1 MRNFFQRLMFGRYG
15 VDTLNNAML
24 VLCLVLMILSRVLRA
39 GWLDLLS
46 IAVLVVC
53 YLRVFSRNIN
63 ARYQENQKFLAAV
76 QPVRKWFGG
85 IKQRFRDRKTH
96 RYFTCPSCGM
106 TLRVPKGKGKI
117 NISCPKCRTQFIK
130 KT

>member
-1 MRNFFQRLMFGRYG
+1 MFGRYG
-15 VDTLNNAML
+15 ADALNNAML

-85 IKQRFRDRKTH
+85 MKQRFRDRKTH

>member
-15 VDTLNNAML
+15 ADALNNAML

-46 IAVLVVC
+46 IAVLVIC

-85 IKQRFRDRKTH
+85 MKQRFRDRKTH

-106 TLRVPKGKGKI
+106 TLRVPKGKGII

>member
-15 VDTLNNAML
+15 ADALNNAML

-85 IKQRFRDRKTH
+85 MKQRFRDRKTH

>member
-1 MRNFFQRLMFGRYG
+1 MFGRYG
-15 VDTLNNAML
+15 VDSLNNAML

-85 IKQRFRDRKTH
+85 MKQRFRDRKTH

>member
-1 MRNFFQRLMFGRYG
+1 MFGRYG
-15 VDTLNNAML
+15 ADALNNAML

-46 IAVLVVC
+46 IAVLVIC

-85 IKQRFRDRKTH
+85 MKQRFRDRKTH

-117 NISCPKCRTQFIK
+117 SISCPKCRTQFIK

>member
-1 MRNFFQRLMFGRYG
+1 MFGRYG
-15 VDTLNNAML
+15 ADALNNAML

-46 IAVLVVC
+46 IAVLVIC

-85 IKQRFRDRKTH
+85 MKQRFRDRKTH

-106 TLRVPKGKGKI
+106 TLRVPKGKGII

>member
-1 MRNFFQRLMFGRYG
+1 MFGRYG
-15 VDTLNNAML
+15 ADALNNAML

-46 IAVLVVC
+46 IAVLVIC

-85 IKQRFRDRKTH
+85 MKQRFRDRKTH

-106 TLRVPKGKGKI
+106 TLQKRKI
-117 NISCPKCRTQFIK
+117 EK
-130 KT
+130 KKWK